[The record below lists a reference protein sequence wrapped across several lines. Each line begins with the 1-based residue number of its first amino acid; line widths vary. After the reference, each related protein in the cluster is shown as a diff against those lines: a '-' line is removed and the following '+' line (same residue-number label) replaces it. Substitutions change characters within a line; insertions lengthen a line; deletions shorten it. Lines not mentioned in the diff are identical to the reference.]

1 MHLTNS
7 AVNKLNI
14 TGCVHAGICQ
24 PMKWSLSGLKYVLVD
39 LIFLPLENCSGR
51 HCGTRLHTPGKL
63 IQLPDL
69 PVTAFRPSRQRL
81 AQ

>member
-7 AVNKLNI
+7 AVNKLNV

-39 LIFLPLENCSGR
+39 LIFLPLEIFVEDIVAHGCI
-51 HCGTRLHTPGKL
+51 P
-63 IQLPDL
+63 
-69 PVTAFRPSRQRL
+69 L
-81 AQ
+81 AS